1 MTTNSAIARIKAAP
15 RMENVPR
22 EKVVEY
28 AAALIALVGHRKDKK
43 MWRMSKLN
51 IRILCQRPIRK
62 ETFDALSDALAEYNI
77 MMIDNSDVEF
87 SFIHADRINNWYR
100 CGLAALT
107 EEERRRPDL
116 DAIEDE
122 IGYTEQMEKEY
133 QEHMAS
139 VREE

>member
-1 MTTNSAIARIKAAP
+1 MSTKSAIARIKSAP

-28 AAALIALVGHRKDKK
+28 AAALIALVGHRKDRK
-43 MWRMSKLN
+43 MWRMSKHN

-62 ETFDALSDALAEYNI
+62 ETFDALSDALAEYGI

-87 SFIHADRINNWYR
+87 SFIHAEKINNWYR
-100 CGLAALT
+100 CGLSELT
-107 EEERRRPDL
+107 DEERRRPDL

-122 IGYTEQMEKEY
+122 IGYTALMEKLDAEY
-133 QEHMAS
+133 AATE
-139 VREE
+139 R

>member
-1 MTTNSAIARIKAAP
+1 MSTKSAIARIKSAP

-28 AAALIALVGHRKDKK
+28 AAALIALVGHRKDRK
-43 MWRMSKLN
+43 MWRMSKHN

-62 ETFDALSDALAEYNI
+62 ETFDTLSDALAEYGI

-87 SFIHADRINNWYR
+87 SFIHAEKINNWYR
-100 CGLAALT
+100 CGLSELT
-107 EEERRRPDL
+107 DAERRNPDL

-122 IGYTEQMEKEY
+122 IGYTALMESSYDDTQDKD
-133 QEHMAS
+133 
-139 VREE
+139 